1 MAQKTTIFVQS
12 VEKDVDV
19 FAQTDG
25 MPPNSVTVNWFTAI
39 LDGDDQKV
47 STFLNGHRGRRHSE
61 LGRDLTT
68 AGAWPDHAH
77 IELSILNSQQR

>member
-39 LDGDDQKV
+39 LDGDDQKGSNKQRWFISV
-47 STFLNGHRGRRHSE
+47 TRR
-61 LGRDLTT
+61 DT
-68 AGAWPDHAH
+68 AQESA
-77 IELSILNSQQR
+77 LR

>member
-1 MAQKTTIFVQS
+1 MRMAQKTTIFVQS

-47 STFLNGHRGRRHSE
+47 STFLNGAVIEG
-61 LGRDLTT
+61 DDT
-68 AGAWPDHAH
+68 ASWVVT
-77 IELSILNSQQR
+77 

>member
-25 MPPNSVTVNWFTAI
+25 MPLNSVTGQLV
-39 LDGDDQKV
+39 
-47 STFLNGHRGRRHSE
+47 HS
-61 LGRDLTT
+61 D
-68 AGAWPDHAH
+68 P
-77 IELSILNSQQR
+77 